1 MPPTLISQNQI
12 NTRQLFSVKQI
23 LLSRG
28 FEVINE
34 DTNEKLLIKDVNI
47 YDEIWVKIFKVFND
61 CRLRTELKNF
71 LYKQN
76 EIKSFEVKEIVE
88 HPMFVKEYTRF
99 NNTFEWYAGEL
110 MIKRFAAFSAS
121 FGVTIR
127 DIMRNTTTTSAGDY
141 DSLVVLRNT
150 NLAYFECK
158 AGSFDNLSIMKCYE
172 RMLSLNCEY
181 SILICVENINEEKII
196 WDCSKVKVPVTNGH
210 YLNKI
215 YIKGREL
222 DIIYDLHNCY
232 IIDLSNN
239 IENKIRTI
247 LRVNAAKINQLHF
260 MMGVDKNTLNKLGYE
275 VQTLDSQHY

>member
-28 FEVINE
+28 FEVTNE
-34 DTNEKLLIKDVNI
+34 DTNEKLLITEENS

-61 CRLRTELKNF
+61 YRLRTELKNF
-71 LYKQN
+71 LYWQN
-76 EIKSFEVKEIVE
+76 EVTSFEVKEIVA
-88 HPMFVKEYTRF
+88 HPKFVKEYQRF
-99 NNTFEWYAGEL
+99 DNTFEWFAGEL

-158 AGSFDNLSIMKCYE
+158 AGGFDNLAIMKCYE

-181 SILICVENINEEKII
+181 SILICVENIDEKKII

-210 YLNKI
+210 DLNKI

-232 IIDLSNN
+232 IIDLSRN

-247 LRVNAAKINQLHF
+247 LRVNAAKINQLHYSI
-260 MMGVDKNTLNKLGYE
+260 GVSKDTFNKLGYE
-275 VQTLDSQHY
+275 VQTLDSQRY

>member
-1 MPPTLISQNQI
+1 MPPTLVNPNDI

-34 DTNEKLLIKDVNI
+34 DTSEKLLITEENI
-47 YDEIWVKIFKVFND
+47 YDAIWVKIFNVFND
-61 CRLRTELKNF
+61 YGFRTELKNF
-71 LYKQN
+71 LYNQN
-76 EIKSFEVKEIVE
+76 EVTSIEVKEIVT
-88 HPMFVKEYTRF
+88 HPKFVRERSRF
-99 NNTFEWYAGEL
+99 DNTFEWFAGEL
-110 MIKRFAAFSAS
+110 MIKKFAAFSAS

-127 DIMRNTTTTSAGDY
+127 DIMRNTTATSAGDY

-158 AGSFDNLSIMKCYE
+158 AGGFDNSAIMKCYE

-181 SILICVENINEEKII
+181 SILICVKNIEEEQII
-196 WDCSKVKVPVTNGH
+196 WECSKVIVPVTNGH
-210 YLNKI
+210 DFNKI

-232 IIDLSNN
+232 IIDLSRNF
-239 IENKIRTI
+239 ENKIRTI
-247 LRVNAAKINQLHF
+247 LRVNAAKINQLHYGMSF
-260 MMGVDKNTLNKLGYE
+260 DNDTFNKLGYE
-275 VQTLDSQHY
+275 VQTLDSKHY